1 MVFPLQIFSC
11 QVMVN
16 LDGMVSLGLTF
27 WVVSIVND
35 ISNVEI
41 TESWA
46 ANSELCFNGIITNKC
61 AKNVTDG
68 WKIHLKSSQRLSTL
82 TSSNATILQTDE
94 SSSFIFENAPWN
106 RQCLTGET
114 IQLPF
119 SGCTP
124 QNDTL
129 PKMTIEFHRNE
140 KLCPKITPPKDRESI
155 KISTVFLHDD
165 SSSFQASLNIT
176 LPVTVQGNWVI
187 YLAVSTQLS
196 KLNAAGVQCLP
207 SQGDIFTLTNLHWQE
222 MFMVGVTHVLEIDGT
237 KAAQG
242 VQNPCIAAVF
252 AWKRDMVISLSTI
265 SPFPYRHQTTSQT
278 VQQTFT
284 QTSSQV
290 IQFPTPSI
298 SEIRYTSSAVINT
311 LTERLRTITSF
322 GTTYSTMYQTNIQSS
337 PTIYTQP
344 TSTTTTEVGDTIL
357 PHECGDVTV
366 PSGFHYLET
375 SVRVLTNWPQG
386 FSGEISFNLT
396 TKVRDGWR
404 VELVMSKSISLLN
417 VYTVTA
423 TASSGTR
430 FTLHNKEYNKQLESG
445 SNVVINFDTIKE
457 RENEIVPCIRA
468 VFMWAIEKPCPVINV
483 TSGGNAVNASIN
495 ITSQWN
501 VGIAGEITVV
511 VPVEIQTGWEIAILF
526 DIPLTLTVY
535 DAILSTSSTGTHF
548 TVSNQSYNSRLQ
560 SGHVLVLAFTATK
573 QETGATVL
581 CADAIFT
588 W

>member
-1 MVFPLQIFSC
+1 
-11 QVMVN
+11 MVN
-16 LDGMVSLGLTF
+16 LDGMLSLGLTF

-46 ANSELCFNGIITNKC
+46 ANNELCFNGIITNKC

-68 WKIHLKSSQRLSTL
+68 WKIHLKSSQPLSTL
-82 TSSNATILQTDE
+82 TSSDATILQTDG
-94 SSSFIFENAPWN
+94 SSSFIFENVLWN
-106 RQCLTGET
+106 RECLTGQT

-140 KLCPKITPPKDRESI
+140 NPCPKITPPKDHESI
-155 KISTVFLHDD
+155 KISTVLLRDD
-165 SSSFQASLNIT
+165 SSSFQASLSIT

-196 KLNAAGVQCLP
+196 KLNAAGVQCIP

-222 MFMVGVTHVLEIDGT
+222 MFMAGVTYVLEIDGT

-252 AWKRDMVISLSTI
+252 AWKKDMVVYLSTI
-265 SPFPYRHQTTSQT
+265 SPLSYRNQTTTQT

-284 QTSSQV
+284 RTSSQV
-290 IQFPTPSI
+290 IQFPTSSI
-298 SEIRYTSSAVINT
+298 SQIRYTSSAGIST
-311 LTERLRTITSF
+311 LTEPLQTMTSF
-322 GTTYSTMYQTNIQSS
+322 ETNSKIYQTNIQSS

-344 TSTTTTEVGDTIL
+344 TSTTTRVDVGDTIL

-375 SVRVLTNWPQG
+375 SVRVITDWPQG

-396 TKVRDGWR
+396 TNVRDGWR
-404 VELVMSKSISLLN
+404 IELVMSKSISLLN

-423 TASSGTR
+423 NGSGTR
-430 FTLHNKEYNKQLESG
+430 FTLHNKEYNNQLESG

-457 RENEIVPCIRA
+457 RENENVPCIRA
-468 VFMWAIEKPCPVINV
+468 VFMWAMEKPCPAINV
-483 TSGGNAVNASIN
+483 TSGVNAVNASVN

-501 VGIAGEITVV
+501 AGIAGEITAV
-511 VPVEIQTGWEIAILF
+511 VPAEIQTGWEIALLF

-535 DAILSTSSTGTHF
+535 DAILSTPSTGTHF
-548 TVSNQSYNSRLQ
+548 TLRNQSYNSRLQ

-581 CADAIFT
+581 CTDAIFT

>member
-1 MVFPLQIFSC
+1 
-11 QVMVN
+11 MVN
-16 LDGMVSLGLTF
+16 LDGMLSLGLTF

-46 ANSELCFNGIITNKC
+46 ANNELCFNGIITNKC

-94 SSSFIFENAPWN
+94 SSSFIFENVPWN
-106 RQCLTGET
+106 SQCLTGET
-114 IQLPF
+114 IQLSF

-140 KLCPKITPPKDRESI
+140 NPCPKITPPKDRESI
-155 KISTVFLHDD
+155 KISTVLLRDD
-165 SSSFQASLNIT
+165 SSSFQALLSIT
-176 LPVTVQGNWVI
+176 LPVTVQGNWII

-196 KLNAAGVQCLP
+196 ALNAAGVECLP
-207 SQGDIFTLTNLHWQE
+207 SQGDIFTLTNLYWQE
-222 MFMVGVTHVLEIDGT
+222 MFMAGVTYVLEIVGT

-252 AWKRDMVISLSTI
+252 AWKKDIVVYPSTI
-265 SPFPYRHQTTSQT
+265 SPLPYRNQTTSQI

-290 IQFPTPSI
+290 IKFPTTSI

-311 LTERLRTITSF
+311 LTERLQTITLFETNSK
-322 GTTYSTMYQTNIQSS
+322 MYQTNIQSS

-366 PSGFHYLET
+366 PYGFHHLET
-375 SVRVLTNWPQG
+375 SVRVLTDWPQG
-386 FSGEISFNLT
+386 FSGQILFNLT
-396 TKVRDGWR
+396 TNVRDGWR

-430 FTLHNKEYNKQLESG
+430 FTLHNKEYNKQLKSG

-457 RENEIVPCIRA
+457 RENENVPCIRA
-468 VFMWAIEKPCPVINV
+468 VFMWAIEKPCPAINV
-483 TSGGNAVNASIN
+483 TSGGNAVNASVN

-501 VGIAGEITVV
+501 AGIAGEITVV
-511 VPVEIQTGWEIAILF
+511 VSAEIQTGWKIAVLF

-535 DAILSTSSTGTHF
+535 DAILSTSSTGTRF
-548 TVSNQSYNSRLQ
+548 TLSNQSYNSRLQ
-560 SGHVLVLAFTATK
+560 SGHILVLAFTATK
-573 QETGATVL
+573 QEIGATVL
-581 CADAIFT
+581 CANAIFT